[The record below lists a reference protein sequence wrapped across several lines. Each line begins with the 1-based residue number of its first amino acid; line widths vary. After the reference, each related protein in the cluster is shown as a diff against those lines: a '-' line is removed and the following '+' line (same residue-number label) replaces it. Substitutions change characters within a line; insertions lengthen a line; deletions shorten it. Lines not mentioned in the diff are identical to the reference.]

1 MTAPNVYKVSLGIT
15 VSKTSP
21 EEVIVTETF
30 YFSDITFSKMAN
42 VSDEFY
48 ELIAKLQKLK

>member
-1 MTAPNVYKVSLGIT
+1 MPETYKVALKIVVNKVATGD
-15 VSKTSP
+15 
-21 EEVIVTETF
+21 VIVEEEY